1 MMRNPRMQDPEHP
14 KVRPANDNWLS
25 KNGAPT
31 AWRRQPRHAVMRL
44 ALIISGLALVSCL
57 LGIGTV
63 ELVLHWT

>member
-1 MMRNPRMQDPEHP
+1 
-14 KVRPANDNWLS
+14 
-25 KNGAPT
+25 
-31 AWRRQPRHAVMRL
+31 MRL